1 MTDIRRANFI
11 LVALA
16 LGILPAVMV
25 GGLLVGQEFIT
36 PAEVIACLRSHL
48 LGGPAPVDLISDQI
62 VWNLRLPR
70 VLLASAVGGGL
81 SIVGVAMQALIR
93 NPLAEP
99 YILGIS
105 GGASAGASLFY
116 LGFLPPVVS
125 SVLSLSVASFLG
137 GLLSIVLVFVVARV
151 DRQISVARLLL
162 AGVAI
167 SALMGA
173 LTTFVTMMS
182 PDPNKLRAM
191 LFWLLG
197 SFNNASWQNV
207 ALPLLATIA
216 AGIILYILSRHLDA
230 ILLGEEPAFNLGV
243 PVESV
248 KKVLIVL
255 SAFVTG
261 ILVSA
266 AGSIGFV
273 GLIIP
278 HIVRSIF
285 GVSHQKLIPLSL
297 VIGAIFMVLAD
308 IISRSTIEA
317 VTFPVGVVTAICGV
331 PFFLYL
337 LRRKEYT
344 FG

>member
-1 MTDIRRANFI
+1 M
-11 LVALA
+11 
-16 LGILPAVMV
+16 
-25 GGLLVGQEFIT
+25 GLLFGQEPVSVSDVFR
-36 PAEVIACLRSHL
+36 VIRSHIF
-48 LGGPAPVDLISDQI
+48 GGPVFDDLVSDQI
-62 VWNLRLPR
+62 IWNLRLPR
-70 VLLASAVGGGL
+70 VLLGCAVGGGL

-116 LGFLPPVVS
+116 LGFLPPVIS
-125 SVLSLSVASFLG
+125 SVLSLSIASFLG
-137 GLLSIVLVFVVARV
+137 GLLSIIMVFVVARV

-197 SFNNASWQNV
+197 SLNNASWSTV
-207 ALPLLATIA
+207 VLPVLVTVIAT
-216 AGIILYILSRHLDA
+216 GVLWVLSRHLDA
-230 ILLGEEPAFNLGV
+230 MLLGEEPAFNLGV
-243 PVESV
+243 PVERV
-248 KKVLIVL
+248 KQVLIVL
-255 SAFVTG
+255 SALVTG
-261 ILVSA
+261 ILVSS

-278 HIVRSIF
+278 HIVRSVF
-285 GVSHQKLIPLSL
+285 GITHRRLIPLSL
-297 VIGAIFMVLAD
+297 LCGAIFVILAD
-308 IISRSTIEA
+308 LVSRSLIES
-317 VTFPVGVVTAICGV
+317 VTFPIGVVTAICGV

-337 LRRKEYT
+337 LRRKEYR

>member
-1 MTDIRRANFI
+1 MLNSTNRIR
-11 LVALA
+11 LLTLLLA
-16 LGILPAVMV
+16 FVILPAALFV
-25 GGLLVGQEFIT
+25 GLLFGQEPVSVSDVFR
-36 PAEVIACLRSHL
+36 VIRSHIF
-48 LGGPAPVDLISDQI
+48 GGPVFDDLVSDQI
-62 VWNLRLPR
+62 IWNLRLPR
-70 VLLASAVGGGL
+70 VLLGCAVGGGL

-116 LGFLPPVVS
+116 LGFLPPVIS
-125 SVLSLSVASFLG
+125 SVLSLSIASFLG
-137 GLLSIVLVFVVARV
+137 GLLSIIMVFVVARV

-197 SFNNASWQNV
+197 SLNNASWSTV
-207 ALPLLATIA
+207 VLPVLVTVIAT
-216 AGIILYILSRHLDA
+216 GVLWVLSRHLDA
-230 ILLGEEPAFNLGV
+230 MLLGEEPAFNLGV
-243 PVESV
+243 PVERV
-248 KKVLIVL
+248 KQVLIVL
-255 SAFVTG
+255 SALVT
-261 ILVSA
+261 
-266 AGSIGFV
+266 

-278 HIVRSIF
+278 HIVRSVF
-285 GVSHQKLIPLSL
+285 GITHRRLIPLSL
-297 VIGAIFMVLAD
+297 LCGAIFVILAD
-308 IISRSTIEA
+308 LASRSLIES
-317 VTFPVGVVTAICGV
+317 VTFPIGVVTAICGV

-337 LRRKEYT
+337 LRRKEYR

>member
-1 MTDIRRANFI
+1 MQKSRLLIIVLACIVLPLSLTAG
-11 LVALA
+11 LVF
-16 LGILPAVMV
+16 
-25 GGLLVGQEFIT
+25 GQEHVPLSDIT
-36 PAEVIACLRSHL
+36 GVLSKKLFGANSDINQ
-48 LGGPAPVDLISDQI
+48 ISMQI
-62 VWNLRLPR
+62 VWNLRVPR
-70 VLLASAVGGGL
+70 VLLACIVGGGL

-116 LGFLPPVVS
+116 LGFLPPVIS
-125 SVLSLSVASFLG
+125 SVLSLSVAAFVGGFLA
-137 GLLSIVLVFVVARV
+137 IVLVFFVARV

-162 AGVAI
+162 AGVAV

-173 LTTFVTMMS
+173 ITTFVTMMS

-197 SFNNASWQNV
+197 SLNSASWSTIV
-207 ALPLLATIA
+207 LPAIVVTAGTIV
-216 AGIILYILSRHLDA
+216 LWILSRHLDA

-243 PVESV
+243 PVEDV
-248 KKVLIVL
+248 KKLLIVL
-255 SAFVTG
+255 SALVTG

-273 GLIIP
+273 GLLVP
-278 HIVRSIF
+278 HIVRSVF
-285 GVSHQKLIPLSL
+285 GVGHRILIPMCFL
-297 VIGAIFMVLAD
+297 VGAIFISLAD
-308 IISRSTIEA
+308 LASRSLLEA
-317 VTFPVGVVTAICGV
+317 STFPIGVVTAICGV

-337 LRRKEYT
+337 LRRKEYR

>member
-1 MTDIRRANFI
+1 MTDKRANLF
-11 LVALA
+11 LGVLAFVALPAA
-16 LGILPAVMV
+16 LMA
-25 GGLLVGQEFIT
+25 GLLAGQESIAPANVWSALVSNIT
-36 PAEVIACLRSHL
+36 GEDSNQNLVTS
-48 LGGPAPVDLISDQI
+48 QI

-70 VLLASAVGGGL
+70 VLLAAAVGGGL

-116 LGFLPPVVS
+116 LGFLPPVIS
-125 SVLSLSVASFLG
+125 SVLSLSVASFIG
-137 GLLSIVLVFVVARV
+137 GLLSIIMVFVVARV

-197 SFNNASWQNV
+197 SFNNASWQNLM
-207 ALPLLATIA
+207 LPLTAT
-216 AGIILYILSRHLDA
+216 AGGSVILFVLSRHLDA

-248 KKVLIVL
+248 KKTLIVL

-278 HIVRSIF
+278 HVVRSLF
-285 GVSHQKLIPLSL
+285 GIAHRRLVPLSL
-297 VIGAIFMVLAD
+297 IIGAIFMVLAD
-308 IISRSTIEA
+308 LISRSAIEA

-337 LRRKEYT
+337 LRRREYT